1 MIEVTMNEKTT
12 YRIFISIIIC
22 MFVLLA
28 GTVIYGIA
36 CTGKLDTARA
46 ANDQLTEQLSY
57 ASDTNRRLTE
67 TVGNCRFIV
76 TELENATGRN
86 IGTIREAIEIIE
98 ETREAVGA
106 LEVELGIWDSDSIYD
121 RIDSGLA
128 GELKIK

>member
-1 MIEVTMNEKTT
+1 MNEKTT

-28 GTVIYGIA
+28 GTVVYGVV
-36 CTGKLDTARA
+36 CTRKLDTARA
-46 ANDQLTEQLSY
+46 DNDRLTEQLSY
-57 ASDTNRRLTE
+57 AADTNRRLTE

-106 LEVELGIWDSDSIYD
+106 LEMQLGLWDSDSVYE
-121 RIDSGLA
+121 RIDNYVFNI
-128 GELKIK
+128 ELGDSK

>member
-1 MIEVTMNEKTT
+1 MNEKTT

-28 GTVIYGIA
+28 GTVIYGIV

-46 ANDQLTEQLSY
+46 ANDRLTEQLYY
-57 ASDTNRRLTE
+57 AADTNRRLTE

-106 LEVELGIWDSDSIYD
+106 LERELASWSPDSIYD
-121 RIDSGLA
+121 RIDSWLA
-128 GELKIK
+128 GELEIK

>member
-22 MFVLLA
+22 LFVLLA
-28 GTVIYGIA
+28 GTVVYGVT
-36 CTGKLDTARA
+36 CTRKLDTVRA
-46 ANDQLTEQLSY
+46 ANDRLTEQLSY

-76 TELENATGRN
+76 TELGNASGRN
-86 IGTIREAIEIIE
+86 VGTIREAIEIIE

-106 LEVELGIWDSDSIYD
+106 LEVELGLWDSDSIYG
-121 RIDSGLA
+121 RIDSWL
-128 GELKIK
+128 LSN

>member
-1 MIEVTMNEKTT
+1 MIEVTMNEKNT

-28 GTVIYGIA
+28 GTVIYGIV
-36 CTGKLDTARA
+36 CTEKLDTARA
-46 ANDQLTEQLSY
+46 ANDRLTEQLSY

-67 TVGNCRFIV
+67 TVEQCKFIV
-76 TELENATGRN
+76 TELGDSTERN

-106 LEVELGIWDSDSIYD
+106 LERELASWSPDDIYN
-121 RIDSGLA
+121 RIDSWLA

>member
-1 MIEVTMNEKTT
+1 MNEKTT

-28 GTVIYGIA
+28 GTVIYGIV

-46 ANDQLTEQLSY
+46 ANDRLTEQLSY
-57 ASDTNRRLTE
+57 AADTNRRLTE

-106 LEVELGIWDSDSIYD
+106 LEMELGDWDSDIVYQ
-121 RIDSGLA
+121 RIDSWLT

>member
-1 MIEVTMNEKTT
+1 MNEKTT

-28 GTVIYGIA
+28 GTVIYGIV

-46 ANDQLTEQLSY
+46 VNDRLTEQLSY

-76 TELENATGRN
+76 TELGNATGRN

-106 LEVELGIWDSDSIYD
+106 LEVELGIWDSDSVYQ

-128 GELKIK
+128 GELKMK

>member
-22 MFVLLA
+22 LFVLLA
-28 GTVIYGIA
+28 GTVVYGVT
-36 CTGKLDTARA
+36 CTRKLDTVRA
-46 ANDQLTEQLSY
+46 ANDRLTEQLSY

-76 TELENATGRN
+76 TELGNATGRN
-86 IGTIREAIEIIE
+86 VGTIREAIEIIE

-106 LEVELGIWDSDSIYD
+106 LEVQLGLWDSDSIYD
-121 RIDSGLA
+121 RIDSWL
-128 GELKIK
+128 LSN

>member
-22 MFVLLA
+22 LFVLLA
-28 GTVIYGIA
+28 GTVVYGVT
-36 CTGKLDTARA
+36 CTRKLDTVRA
-46 ANDQLTEQLSY
+46 ANDRLTEQLSY

-76 TELENATGRN
+76 TELGNASGRN
-86 IGTIREAIEIIE
+86 VGTIREAIEIIE

-106 LEVELGIWDSDSIYD
+106 LEVQLGLWDSDSIYG
-121 RIDSGLA
+121 RIDSWL
-128 GELKIK
+128 LSN

>member
-12 YRIFISIIIC
+12 YRTFISIIIC

-28 GTVIYGIA
+28 GTVIYGVV

-46 ANDQLTEQLSY
+46 ANDRLTEQLSY
-57 ASDTNRRLTE
+57 AADTNRRLTE
-67 TVGNCRFIV
+67 TIGNCRFIV
-76 TELENATGRN
+76 TELENAVGRN

-121 RIDSGLA
+121 RIDSWLSD
-128 GELKIK
+128 ELEMK